1 MKRIF
6 NSRVMGIVIGF
17 FSIPLLPIF
26 AAPLVVAIILARRE
40 NTKLF
45 GQGMLTGLASLVV
58 ILLSIMY
65 FSKPTPL
72 MY

>member
-45 GQGMLTGLASLVV
+45 GQGMLIGLASLVV